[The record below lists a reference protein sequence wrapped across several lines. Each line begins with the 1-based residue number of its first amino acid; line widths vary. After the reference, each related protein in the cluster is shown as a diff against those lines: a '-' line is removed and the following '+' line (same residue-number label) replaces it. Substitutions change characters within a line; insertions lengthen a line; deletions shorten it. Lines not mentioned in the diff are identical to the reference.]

1 MKKIFSIILVLMMI
15 TFPSFAQNSDSDVD
29 SEDIILEYDNN
40 NPNYGRHRS
49 AMRININ
56 AYYTAISRTIDIYYI
71 GEAEGEVFLYLNG
84 IAVDYSSE
92 LNTTFQLSGSG
103 LYHIEVITSS
113 WKATGEIKI
122 Q

>member
-1 MKKIFSIILVLMMI
+1 MKKIFSLILVMMAI
-15 TFPSFAQNSDSDVD
+15 VFPSFAEESKDDASSEEVDLTLEKSEPTQN
-29 SEDIILEYDNN
+29 I
-40 NPNYGRHRS
+40 HRS

-56 AYYTAISRTIDIYYI
+56 AYYNAMSRTIDIYYI

-103 LYHIEVITSS
+103 LYQIEVITSS
-113 WKATGEIKI
+113 WKATGSIKI
-122 Q
+122 

>member
-1 MKKIFSIILVLMMI
+1 MKKFFFFILAMMSVI
-15 TFPSFAQNSDSDVD
+15 LPSYAEDSNEGTT
-29 SEDIILEYDNN
+29 SEDIELNVSDNAHD
-40 NPNYGRHRS
+40 GRHRS

-56 AYYTAISRTIDIYYI
+56 AYYNAMSRTIDIYYI

-103 LYHIEVITSS
+103 LYQIEVITSS
-113 WKATGEIKI
+113 WKATGAIKI
-122 Q
+122 

>member
-1 MKKIFSIILVLMMI
+1 MKKIFSIILALMMI
-15 TFPSFAQNSDSDVD
+15 TFPSFAEEPSDDASSEEVDLTLEKSDP
-29 SEDIILEYDNN
+29 IQG
-40 NPNYGRHRS
+40 PHRS

-56 AYYTAISRTIDIYYI
+56 AYYNAMSRTIEIYYI

-122 Q
+122 